1 MAAEAAAIPAGFQP
15 LALGS
20 PFLMHFG
27 PLYARHQGRTPAIG
41 LRIQP
46 HHLNLH
52 GNAHGGMLLT
62 LADTALGLNL
72 SQSHHPPLPMVT
84 ANLSSEF
91 LAPAKLGEWL
101 EAQVEILRVGSRL
114 GFADCR
120 LKVGERLVMRASG
133 TFAVVRGVPAT
144 ATVPSDG

>member
-1 MAAEAAAIPAGFQP
+1 MTDNIEIPAGYHVLP
-15 LALGS
+15 LGS
-20 PFLMHFG
+20 PFVMQFG
-27 PLYARHQGRTPAIG
+27 PLYARHEGSTLVIG
-41 LRIQP
+41 VRVQP

-52 GNAHGGMLLT
+52 SNAHGGMLLT
-62 LADTALGLNL
+62 LADTALGINL
-72 SQSHHPPLPMVT
+72 SQSHSPPLPMVT

-101 EAQVEILRVGSRL
+101 EAHVEILRVGSRL

-120 LKVGERLVMRASG
+120 LRVGERLVMRASG

>member
-1 MAAEAAAIPAGFQP
+1 MSDNIEIPAGYHVLP
-15 LALGS
+15 LGS
-20 PFLMHFG
+20 PFVMQFG
-27 PLYARHQGRTPAIG
+27 PLYARHEGKTLVIG

-52 GNAHGGMLLT
+52 SNAHGGMLLT
-62 LADTALGLNL
+62 LADTALGINL
-72 SQSHHPPLPMVT
+72 SQSHNPPLPMVT

-91 LAPAKLGEWL
+91 LAPARLGEWL
-101 EAQVEILRVGSRL
+101 EAHVEILRVGSRL

-120 LKVGERLVMRASG
+120 LRVGERLVMRASG

>member
-1 MAAEAAAIPAGFQP
+1 MSDKIDIPAGYYVLP
-15 LALGS
+15 LGS
-20 PFLMHFG
+20 PFVMQFG
-27 PLYARHQGRTPAIG
+27 PLYARHEGKTLVIG

-52 GNAHGGMLLT
+52 SNAHGGMLLT
-62 LADTALGLNL
+62 LADTALGINL
-72 SQSHHPPLPMVT
+72 SQSHSPPLPMVT

-101 EAQVEILRVGSRL
+101 EAHVEILRVGSRL

-120 LKVGERLVMRASG
+120 LRVGERLVMRASG

>member
-1 MAAEAAAIPAGFQP
+1 MSDKIDIPAGYHVLP
-15 LALGS
+15 LGS
-20 PFLMHFG
+20 PFVMQFG
-27 PLYARHQGRTPAIG
+27 PLYARHEGKTLVIG

-52 GNAHGGMLLT
+52 SNAHGGMLLT
-62 LADTALGLNL
+62 LADTALGINL
-72 SQSHHPPLPMVT
+72 SQSHSPPLPMVT

-91 LAPAKLGEWL
+91 LAPARLGEWL
-101 EAQVEILRVGSRL
+101 EAHVEILRVGSRL

-120 LKVGERLVMRASG
+120 LRVGERLVMRASG

>member
-1 MAAEAAAIPAGFQP
+1 MSDKIDIPAGYHVSP
-15 LALGS
+15 LGS
-20 PFLMHFG
+20 PFVMQFG
-27 PLYARHQGRTPAIG
+27 PLYARHEGNTLVIG

-52 GNAHGGMLLT
+52 SNAHGGMLLT
-62 LADTALGLNL
+62 LADTALGINL
-72 SQSHHPPLPMVT
+72 SQSHSPPLPMVT

-101 EAQVEILRVGSRL
+101 EAHVEILRVGSRL

-120 LKVGERLVMRASG
+120 LRVGERLVMRASG